1 MQIKGF
7 LSYIYFKVL
16 EKDIYTELDRKEK
29 NQINIDFRLPVD
41 SKNPDFS
48 ELNEYVENFRRIF
61 KESFTKEQYEKMIY
75 SLNSLKIKEFTE
87 KYDGDLFISLGSY
100 DSHNNTI
107 TIMNYEDL
115 GVDLNKEEILIH
127 ELLHMASTNYSI
139 DGARTGLDLA
149 GILGVKLNEGYTEY
163 LTRKY
168 FTRGYKYTESTE
180 NSIIFAKG
188 IENIIGSEKME
199 SYYFNSDI
207 NSLIK
212 DLSEYISIED
222 TIKLLYLID
231 RVPATRYKS
240 KDFDYV
246 LKKISEINSIKLN
259 RDLEKGIITEKE
271 FEEQYAIKVREYRNY
286 QMWSEDTKVLGDDTS
301 FVLYDH
307 EYTSNVY
314 ARGYT
319 QKNKQKS
326 KKLAL

>member
-7 LSYIYFKVL
+7 LSYIYFKIL

-29 NQINIDFRLPVD
+29 NQIQRYFDLPEDSENTDFD
-41 SKNPDFS
+41 
-48 ELNEYVENFRRIF
+48 ELNEYIERFKAIF
-61 KESFTKEQYEKMIY
+61 KENFTEEQYEKMIY
-75 SLNSLKIKEFTE
+75 LLSSLKIKEYTMN
-87 KYDGDLFISLGSY
+87 YDGDLLISIGSY
-100 DSHNNTI
+100 DSLNNTI
-107 TIMNYEDL
+107 TITNYKDL
-115 GVDLNKEEILIH
+115 DVELNKEEILIH
-127 ELLHMASTNYSI
+127 ELLHMASTNYSL
-139 DGARTGLDLA
+139 DGERTGLNLA

-231 RVPATRYKS
+231 RVPDTKYRS

-246 LKKISEINSIKLN
+246 LKKISEINGMKLKK
-259 RDLEKGIITEKE
+259 DLEKGNITEE
-271 FEEQYAIKVREYRNY
+271 EYEEQYAIKVREYRNY
-286 QMWSEDTKVLGDDTS
+286 QMWSEDTKVLGDETS
-301 FVLYDH
+301 FVLKDH
-307 EYTSNVY
+307 EYTSDVY
-314 ARGYT
+314 TRGYAL
-319 QKNKQKS
+319 KNKKNE
-326 KKLAL
+326 